1 MGLREGKGKMGYP
14 SIWLKVTP
22 VYRLKD
28 LLISTNN
35 TIQSIVS
42 ASNNDLVKQS
52 TRLKLGERA

>member
-1 MGLREGKGKMGYP
+1 MGYP